1 MENKYQITG
10 YQLVYANGGRDT
22 VKLQTPV
29 IINDIEGYRYVLF
42 TTVSVS
48 TSVISNCREILP
60 QCTNYKS

>member
-29 IINDIEGYRYVLF
+29 IISDIEGYRL
-42 TTVSVS
+42 SL
-48 TSVISNCREILP
+48 IHI
-60 QCTNYKS
+60 

>member
-29 IINDIEGYRYVLF
+29 IISDIEGYR
-42 TTVSVS
+42 
-48 TSVISNCREILP
+48 REILP